1 MAEIK
6 ILVKDILGKELDGS
20 SVIFNL
26 GRLGL
31 IERVTKEDGWATVC
45 GVEVGVV
52 PITVSKE
59 TYNSQSF
66 VLNVENAEQTL
77 SKEIILLVPTKEENI
92 KEVVTD
98 VVKPFIFNAPKD
110 YSESKSVY
118 KNIEENV
125 KAQKDTL
132 EKALKDKAHDIV
144 QQQASNLTYTL
155 GQQIT
160 ASIHWYVEE
169 RSKLSP
175 LGSLKDLSKWT
186 AYTSMVAGLYII
198 RSNLV
203 QFLNKV
209 LEKLEKG
216 I

>member
-1 MAEIK
+1 MAETAK
-6 ILVKDILGKELDGS
+6 TILTG
-20 SVIFNL
+20 
-26 GRLGL
+26 
-31 IERVTKEDGWATVC
+31 

-59 TYNSQSF
+59 KYTSQSF
-66 VLNVENAEQTL
+66 VLNVENEEQIL
-77 SKEIILLVPTKEENI
+77 SKEIILLVPVKEETIKEEI
-92 KEVVTD
+92 KEVAVD
-98 VVKPFIFNAPKD
+98 IVKPFIFSAPKTYD
-110 YSESKSVY
+110 ESKSIY

-125 KAQKDTL
+125 EAQRDNI

-155 GQQIT
+155 GQQLT

-169 RSKLSP
+169 RSKLNP
-175 LGSLKDLSKWT
+175 LGSLKDLGKWSTMT
-186 AYTSMVAGLYII
+186 AMVGGLFLI

-203 QFLNKV
+203 VFLNKV